1 MVIPAGINKLPPIH
15 PGEILREDL
24 EACGLTPRQMASA
37 LHVSPDYLMAVL
49 DEQCALTAE
58 LALRLAR
65 YFGTSAAYWLNL
77 QSAYELRCARQKHG
91 SRITRE
97 ISPRAQAG

>member
-1 MVIPAGINKLPPIH
+1 MVIPAGINKMPPIH

-24 EACGLTPRQMASA
+24 EACGLAPQQMASA
-37 LHVSPDYLMAVL
+37 LRVSPDHLMAVL
-49 DEQCALTAE
+49 DGQRALTAE

-65 YFGTSAAYWLNL
+65 YFGTSASYWLNL
-77 QSAYELRCARQKHG
+77 QSAYELRCARQMHG

-97 ISPRAQAG
+97 VSPRVQTG